1 VFAWPTAQKPQ
12 EEHDEALVAAW
23 LAAKAV
29 VEKRDGAFDHVLVF
43 GFSNGAYY
51 ASSLALRGRLPVDGY
66 AAFAGG
72 AGGKYARHL
81 GQRAERKVP
90 LFVGYGTKDPDH
102 GRQQTLIRSLREMKW
117 PHASKADGVGHTVS
131 DAQVRAALAF
141 LLGTTSDAPAPE
153 SAPSNRG
160 STSGAAQ
167 ATRKTPEK

>member
-1 VFAWPTAQKPQ
+1 VALIAQ
-12 EEHDEALVAAW
+12 W

-29 VEKRDGAFDHVLVF
+29 VEKREGAFDRVLVF

-81 GQRAERKVP
+81 GERAERKIP

-102 GRQQTLIRSLREMKW
+102 GRQEALIRSLREMKW
-117 PHASKADGVGHTVS
+117 PHASKADRIGHTVS

-141 LLGTTSDAPAPE
+141 LLGSPEEDPAAE
-153 SAPSNRG
+153 SA
-160 STSGAAQ
+160 SGARQPA
-167 ATRKTPEK
+167 RKTPEK